1 MTFLTDFEHDV
12 FISYAS
18 VDNHPPVN
26 VPTGWITTLA
36 QELQRVLD
44 IELGRSGRADIWMDY
59 QLKSNDVLTD
69 TLLNTLDRSA
79 TLLMVL
85 SPGYLESEWC
95 ERERNIFL
103 QKARQINAEG
113 KGRIFLVEKREMD
126 WDEKPEEIRDIKGAS
141 FWVKELEQSF
151 TLGDPAPRIEET
163 EYYRKV
169 DNLARDL
176 ADQLKRMQQS
186 PAPSFEDKSDDQPQ
200 QVLLANVTDDLVDKC
215 EEIKH
220 YLQQQGISVIDRYY
234 PMEATEFRAQLA
246 ADLERS
252 KVFVQLLSEIPGRQP
267 SGSEHGHAALQFET
281 ADQHDHDAQ
290 ILQWHEPGLMVDDFD
305 EGAHKDLLL
314 QPTVISEPLEQ
325 FKSRIADAATKEPQE
340 EPSPCGESLVF
351 LNFSSDD
358 QELADRVRE
367 WVDQHGYGY
376 VLPMTSGKA
385 DEIRKD
391 LERSVQDSDAMVLFH
406 GQAAESWVRGQL
418 GQFRKLKGG
427 QQKGLAIFE
436 GPPRKPIVGMKLS
449 GMKILDCRD
458 EIDWDQVQGFLNENA
473 LLSEHA

>member
-1 MTFLTDFEHDV
+1 MTFVTNFEHDV

-18 VDNHPPVN
+18 VDNHPPVS
-26 VPTGWITTLA
+26 VSKGWITTLV

-44 IELGRSGRADIWMDY
+44 IELGRNDRANIWMDY
-59 QLKSNDVLTD
+59 QLQANDVLTD
-69 TLLNTLDRSA
+69 TLLNTLNRSA
-79 TLLMVL
+79 TLLIVL

-95 ERERNIFL
+95 ARERNIFM
-103 QKARQINAEG
+103 QKAQQINAEG

-126 WDEKPEEIRDIKGAS
+126 WDDKPEEIRDIKGAS
-141 FWVKELEQSF
+141 FWVKEMEQSY

-186 PAPSFEDKSDDQPQ
+186 PTPSREDTNDNQPQ
-200 QVLLANVTDDLVDKC
+200 QVLLANVTDDLYDKC
-215 EEIKH
+215 EEVKR

-234 PMEATEFRAQLA
+234 PMDATEFRAQLA
-246 ADLERS
+246 ADLKLS
-252 KVFVQLLSEIPGRQP
+252 KVFVQLLSDIPGRP
-267 SGSEHGHAALQFET
+267 PTGSEHGYAALQFET
-281 ADQHDHDAQ
+281 ADQHDHTAQ
-290 ILQWHEPGLMVDDFD
+290 ILQWHEPGLMVDDLD

-314 QPTVISEPLEQ
+314 QPTVISESLEQ
-325 FKSRIADAATKEPQE
+325 FKSRIVDAATKEPQK
-340 EPSPCGESLVF
+340 EPPPCGESLVF
-351 LNFSSDD
+351 LNFCSDD
-358 QELADRVRE
+358 RELADRVRE
-367 WVDQHGYGY
+367 WIDQQGYGY

-391 LERSVQDSDAMVLFH
+391 LERSVQDSDAMMLFH
-406 GQAAESWVRGQL
+406 GQSAESWVRGQL
-418 GQFRKLKGG
+418 GQFRKMRGG
-427 QQKGLAIFE
+427 QKKGLAIFE
-436 GPPRKPIVGMKLS
+436 GPPPKPIVGMKLP

-473 LLSEHA
+473 LVSDHA